1 MDKQHQAAET
11 AAVAPITPATII
23 EPTAPPPPPTSA
35 TTTSAS
41 ERPRHP
47 ILDRLENNDY
57 DFNGQSLDYEPNL
70 EFDDT
75 DLKQEIEEELEQL
88 NANILLNLRVQ
99 HQHQHNQD
107 YDFQH
112 QLQYQDAKSQASPT
126 TSTSTPETGAAANH
140 ETPLTQA
147 EIDNQQEQ
155 QQQQQEFSDN
165 DIFLDH
171 LNSQLYLQQSAADNQ
186 YYHQQQQ
193 QHSPIAYL
201 ESPHDLL
208 EENFE
213 EAFKSTL
220 FDLDDQLDNLGGSCA
235 SPSSSSSSSALPG
248 SNNSKL
254 LLQNRAAKNGKLNSF
269 LKSATSGFYVNKQNL
284 LNDSLEELKLDDD
297 FGDDDFSDIAQHNCV
312 EVAGDDLFGRRII
325 TIYACRLPSET
336 KLHHLRLLKYI
347 MYTLD
352 QYVENDYCV
361 VYFHYGLN
369 SQNKP
374 KLNFLY
380 QAYKAF
386 DRKYK
391 KNLKALFLVHPTNFI
406 RIVWQLFK
414 PVIR

>member
-1 MDKQHQAAET
+1 MEETQRGEMMSQQQENRLASGDDQPAE
-11 AAVAPITPATII
+11 ASQR
-23 EPTAPPPPPTSA
+23 SA
-35 TTTSAS
+35 
-41 ERPRHP
+41 RHP

-88 NANILLNLRVQ
+88 NATNFLINFGLPTRISSSGTNSPSGEASSPATASNDDEQPQSLM
-99 HQHQHNQD
+99 
-107 YDFQH
+107 F
-112 QLQYQDAKSQASPT
+112 DAQQRQRGHVASDD
-126 TSTSTPETGAAANH
+126 TSAGD
-140 ETPLTQA
+140 L
-147 EIDNQQEQ
+147 Q
-155 QQQQQEFSDN
+155 QQQQLATSTSDDEN
-165 DIFLDH
+165 VFVEQLH
-171 LNSQLYLQQSAADNQ
+171 LNHNRTT
-186 YYHQQQQ
+186 
-193 QHSPIAYL
+193 YL
-201 ESPHDLL
+201 ESPHDLM

-220 FDLDDQLDNLGGSCA
+220 FELENSVHA
-235 SPSSSSSSSALPG
+235 SSKQSAMNKMLFNARSKQTRNGANKLTFPFFRSI
-248 SNNSKL
+248 SNTNSNSK
-254 LLQNRAAKNGKLNSF
+254 
-269 LKSATSGFYVNKQNL
+269 TPSGFYVNKQDL
-284 LNDSLEELKLDDD
+284 LSDSLEELKLDDYD
-297 FGDDDFSDIAQHNCV
+297 ENDDFSDIAQYNCV
-312 EVAGDDLFGRRII
+312 ELAGDDLFGRRII
-325 TIYACRLPSET
+325 TIYACRLPSATEV
-336 KLHHLRLLKYI
+336 HHLRLLKYI

-361 VYFHYGLN
+361 VYFHHGLN